1 MNFNVLKSLGICSQ
15 VSICDLDSD
24 AGELTAKELEH
35 EFGANRVL
43 FCHCDVTDYI
53 QFEGKQI
60 KSPRLWPYW
69 KKKLNP
75 TVTDLEH
82 PV

>member
-1 MNFNVLKSLGICSQ
+1 MEFWGKRMNFNVLKSLGICSQ

-53 QFEGKQI
+53 QFEGKQ
-60 KSPRLWPYW
+60 
-69 KKKLNP
+69 
-75 TVTDLEH
+75 
-82 PV
+82 